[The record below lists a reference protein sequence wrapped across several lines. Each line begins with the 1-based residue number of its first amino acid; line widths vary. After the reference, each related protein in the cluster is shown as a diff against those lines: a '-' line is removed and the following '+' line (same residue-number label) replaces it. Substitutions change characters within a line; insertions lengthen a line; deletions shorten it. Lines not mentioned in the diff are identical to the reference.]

1 MSRGA
6 SSSLLLAGLLLIVL
20 PSRGHTQIP
29 VTDAGNLLQNTV
41 QAVQTVLIVGNQ
53 VLELT
58 GLDEIVLGEDLA
70 VELGNLQEIMTEASG
85 LSMDLATIQFQLQAL
100 FDLDTAPRS
109 SRELR
114 IRLAEIRRFTW
125 TVYVDALRAQTLMQS
140 TVSALRHMVRLMEA
154 IGDFL
159 GNNQGNQ
166 TLAQIDATLSVELIK
181 LKTQTA
187 AFYRAQAF
195 DRLAEPLILESIDR
209 INEEL
214 MRDYP

>member
-1 MSRGA
+1 MRRGA
-6 SSSLLLAGLLLIVL
+6 IGLVLGLLLLCPRCVQAQ
-20 PSRGHTQIP
+20 GIP
-29 VTDAGNLLQNTV
+29 VYDNANFIQNVVT
-41 QAVQTVLIVGNQ
+41 AVQTVIMVGNQ

-58 GLDEIVLGEDLA
+58 GLDEIVLGADLVA
-70 VELGNLQEIMTEASG
+70 ELDGLQEIMHEAQG
-85 LSMDLATIQFQLQAL
+85 LSMDLSTIQLNLKLL

-114 IRLAEIRRFTW
+114 QRMAEIRRLTW

-140 TVSALRHMVRLMEA
+140 TVSALRHMVRLIEA

-166 TLAQIDATLSVELIK
+166 TLAQLDVRLSTELIK

-187 AFYRAQAF
+187 AFHRAQAF
-195 DRLAEPLILESIDR
+195 DRLAEPLMLESIEQ

-214 MRDYP
+214 MRDYPQ